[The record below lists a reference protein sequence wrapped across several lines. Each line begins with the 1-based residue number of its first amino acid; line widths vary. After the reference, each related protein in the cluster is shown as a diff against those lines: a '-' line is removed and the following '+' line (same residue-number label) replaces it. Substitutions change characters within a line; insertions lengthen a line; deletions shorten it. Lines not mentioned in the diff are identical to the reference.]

1 MTRRGRIG
9 NCIVNCFRGRTRG
22 RGWLVCVFLLVLTG
36 CKVELHRALSE
47 TEANQM
53 LALLLVSGLQADK
66 RADTAGITVRIE
78 RGDFVRGVEV
88 LRQHGLPRQKRAS
101 VEDVFPP
108 GQLVSSPVQEQAKL
122 IFLKEQRLER
132 MLAALDGVMVA
143 EVSIA
148 QVPTDSAGRATLPP
162 GVAVFVK
169 YSPEINMS
177 QRMTDIRSLVH
188 DSVPGVSPER
198 ISIVLQPADYRLPR
212 AAIEAVDRAST
223 DGATVGVVTK
233 AKAGA
238 GTEAIPQATDGRRW
252 YPVVAWAVL
261 AVAVVALGTAA
272 VVGWRRREVWVS
284 YLRRRSVRA
293 S

>member
-1 MTRRGRIG
+1 MTWGDRRAAKGAPRRWARWAG
-9 NCIVNCFRGRTRG
+9 GC
-22 RGWLVCVFLLVLTG
+22 LLLVAIAG

-66 RADTAGITVRIE
+66 RADSTGMTVRIE
-78 RGDFVRGVEV
+78 RDDFVRGVEV
-88 LRQHGLPRQKRAS
+88 LRQHGLPRQQRAS
-101 VEDVFPP
+101 VADVFPP

-148 QVPTDSAGRATLPP
+148 QVPLDSAGRATLPP

-169 YSPEINMS
+169 YSPEVNMT
-177 QRMTDIRSLVH
+177 QRMTDIRSLVQ
-188 DSVPGVSPER
+188 DSVPGLTPER

-212 AAIEAVDRAST
+212 VAIEASAADNMPWRSGLQWTGLAIACAVL
-223 DGATVGVVTK
+223 
-233 AKAGA
+233 AGA
-238 GTEAIPQATDGRRW
+238 GAFA
-252 YPVVAWAVL
+252 
-261 AVAVVALGTAA
+261 
-272 VVGWRRREVWVS
+272 WRRCKTWGLRLPKRRAPARE
-284 YLRRRSVRA
+284 A

>member
-1 MTRRGRIG
+1 MTHGVGIARPVRPGAMSVAGCERIRRR
-9 NCIVNCFRGRTRG
+9 
-22 RGWLVCVFLLVLTG
+22 VCRCAHWCVGGALVLALAG

-66 RADTAGITVRIE
+66 RADTSGMTVRIE
-78 RGDFVRGVEV
+78 RSDFVRGVEV

-122 IFLKEQRLER
+122 NFLKEQRLER

-148 QVPTDSAGRATLPP
+148 QVPVDSAGRATLPP

-169 YSPEINMS
+169 YSPEINMT
-177 QRMTDIRSLVH
+177 QRITDIRSLVH
-188 DSVPGVSPER
+188 DSVPGVTPER
-198 ISIVLQPADYRLPR
+198 ISVVLQPADYRLPR
-212 AAIEAVDRAST
+212 AAIETRSGAVPPSVG
-223 DGATVGVVTK
+223 GAARWRPVLQWTSL
-233 AKAGA
+233 ALA
-238 GTEAIPQATDGRRW
+238 GTVLSVGGAMAWSRRAVWGRW
-252 YPVVAWAVL
+252 
-261 AVAVVALGTAA
+261 
-272 VVGWRRREVWVS
+272 
-284 YLRRRSVRA
+284 LRRRA
-293 S
+293 GKPA

>member
-1 MTRRGRIG
+1 MSTVMSRLRRCVHVRH
-9 NCIVNCFRGRTRG
+9 
-22 RGWLVCVFLLVLTG
+22 WLVCGCLLVLTG

-66 RADTAGITVRIE
+66 RADTAGMTIRIE
-78 RGDFVRGVEV
+78 RADFVRGVEV

-101 VEDVFPP
+101 VEDVFPS

-169 YSPEINMS
+169 YSPEINMT
-177 QRMTDIRSLVH
+177 QHMTDIRSLVH

-212 AAIEAVDRAST
+212 AAIEAAAQT
-223 DGATVGVVTK
+223 DGAAAGVRWRPLLGWAMLAAATVALGLL
-233 AKAGA
+233 G
-238 GTEAIPQATDGRRW
+238 
-252 YPVVAWAVL
+252 VVAW
-261 AVAVVALGTAA
+261 
-272 VVGWRRREVWVS
+272 RRRGAWVGR
-284 YLRRRSVRA
+284 LRQRVA
-293 S
+293 KAT

>member
-1 MTRRGRIG
+1 MTQAVPFAGFVARLQKGCARARGL
-9 NCIVNCFRGRTRG
+9 
-22 RGWLVCVFLLVLTG
+22 LVCTLLLALTA

-66 RADTAGITVRIE
+66 RADANGMTVRIE
-78 RGDFVRGVEV
+78 RNDFVRGVEV

-101 VEDVFPP
+101 VEDVFPA
-108 GQLVSSPVQEQAKL
+108 GQLVSSPLQEQAKL

-148 QVPTDSAGRATLPP
+148 QVPTDTSGRTTLPP

-169 YSPEINMS
+169 YSPEVNMT

-212 AAIEAVDRAST
+212 AAIGTSASAGASIDG
-223 DGATVGVVTK
+223 DGA
-233 AKAGA
+233 A
-238 GTEAIPQATDGRRW
+238 RRW
-252 YPVVAWAVL
+252 RALLGWAMVAVAGIAFVVAGVMA
-261 AVAVVALGTAA
+261 
-272 VVGWRRREVWVS
+272 WRRRDTWVAR
-284 YLRRRSVRA
+284 LRERVSRA

>member
-1 MTRRGRIG
+1 MPNVAGIASGRIL
-9 NCIVNCFRGRTRG
+9 
-22 RGWLVCVFLLVLTG
+22 LVCLLLLMLVG

-66 RADTAGITVRIE
+66 RADTTGMTVRIE
-78 RGDFVRGVEV
+78 RSDFVRGVEV
-88 LRQHGLPRQKRAS
+88 LRQHGLPHQKRAS

-122 IFLKEQRLER
+122 VFLKEQRLER

-169 YSPEINMS
+169 YSPEINMT
-177 QRMTDIRSLVH
+177 QRMTCLSQCFHQLVETMGSAVRHAPSMRQRECVECIRRSA
-188 DSVPGVSPER
+188 PTGIGNER
-198 ISIVLQPADYRLPR
+198 
-212 AAIEAVDRAST
+212 
-223 DGATVGVVTK
+223 
-233 AKAGA
+233 
-238 GTEAIPQATDGRRW
+238 ATDDQRAVRGLVDMCIDETMKPQQRAHRLYGRR
-252 YPVVAWAVL
+252 
-261 AVAVVALGTAA
+261 G
-272 VVGWRRREVWVS
+272 
-284 YLRRRSVRA
+284 A
-293 S
+293 SRGGGAHFAG

>member
-1 MTRRGRIG
+1 M
-9 NCIVNCFRGRTRG
+9 TRG
-22 RGWLVCVFLLVLTG
+22 RRIADVVTRSAGRATSAAQRRWRSRWLLGGMLVISLTG

-66 RADTAGITVRIE
+66 RADTAGMTVRIE
-78 RGDFVRGVEV
+78 RSDFVRGVEV

-122 IFLKEQRLER
+122 IYLKEQRLER
-132 MLAALDGVMVA
+132 MLASLDGVMVA
-143 EVSIA
+143 EVAIA

-169 YSPEINMS
+169 YSPEINMT
-177 QRMTDIRSLVH
+177 QRLTDIRSLVH
-188 DSVPGVSPER
+188 DSVPGVTPER
-198 ISIVLQPADYRLPR
+198 ISIVLQPADYRVPR
-212 AAIEAVDRAST
+212 AAIDAASGGRAAAYGTGGRWPPLLGWGIAVTAFVSL
-223 DGATVGVVTK
+223 A
-233 AKAGA
+233 AAGA
-238 GTEAIPQATDGRRW
+238 MA
-252 YPVVAWAVL
+252 
-261 AVAVVALGTAA
+261 
-272 VVGWRRREVWVS
+272 WRRRSSWVKR
-284 YLRRRSVRA
+284 LRDRVSRA

>member
-1 MTRRGRIG
+1 MTHGIRIADVPTMLVALARAVATRRLLGRW
-9 NCIVNCFRGRTRG
+9 
-22 RGWLVCVFLLVLTG
+22 WLGCALVFALAG

-66 RADTAGITVRIE
+66 RADANGMTVRIE

-88 LRQHGLPRQKRAS
+88 LRQNGLPRQKRAS
-101 VEDVFPP
+101 IEDVFPS

-122 IFLKEQRLER
+122 TYLKEQRLER

-148 QVPTDSAGRATLPP
+148 QVPVDSAGRSTLPP

-169 YSPEINMS
+169 YSPEVNMT

-198 ISIVLQPADYRLPR
+198 ISIVLQPSDYRLPR
-212 AAIEAVDRAST
+212 AAIHASPEAQAAASAQGGRWRAALGWGLLAAASI
-223 DGATVGVVTK
+223 GLIA
-233 AKAGA
+233 AGA
-238 GTEAIPQATDGRRW
+238 
-252 YPVVAWAVL
+252 VA
-261 AVAVVALGTAA
+261 
-272 VVGWRRREVWVS
+272 WRRRSGWVER
-284 YLRRRSVRA
+284 LRATVARA

>member
-1 MTRRGRIG
+1 MNCGRGIAGIVTRSTGRAASVAQSPWRGR
-9 NCIVNCFRGRTRG
+9 
-22 RGWLVCVFLLVLTG
+22 WLLGGMLVISLAG
-36 CKVELHRALSE
+36 CKVELHRSLSE

-66 RADTAGITVRIE
+66 RADTAGMTVRIE
-78 RGDFVRGVEV
+78 RSDFVRGVEV

-122 IFLKEQRLER
+122 IYLKEQRLER
-132 MLAALDGVMVA
+132 MLASLDGVMVA

-148 QVPTDSAGRATLPP
+148 QVPTDSAGRTTLPP

-169 YSPEINMS
+169 YSPEINMT

-188 DSVPGVSPER
+188 DSVPGVTPER

-212 AAIEAVDRAST
+212 ASIDAST
-223 DGATVGVVTK
+223 GVP
-233 AKAGA
+233 A
-238 GTEAIPQATDGRRW
+238 GTSTDRGRGVPTLAW
-252 YPVVAWAVL
+252 GMVAAACIGVAAAA
-261 AVAVVALGTAA
+261 AVA
-272 VVGWRRREVWVS
+272 WRRRAAWVPR
-284 YLRRRSVRA
+284 LRARVSKA

>member
-1 MTRRGRIG
+1 MTHGIPIAGVVTMPGKLARSVVRRRWLGRWWIG
-9 NCIVNCFRGRTRG
+9 CALVFMLA
-22 RGWLVCVFLLVLTG
+22 GW
-36 CKVELHRALSE
+36 KVELHRALSE

-66 RADTAGITVRIE
+66 RADTAGMTVRIE

-122 IFLKEQRLER
+122 TYLKEQRLER

-148 QVPTDSAGRATLPP
+148 QVPVDSAGRSTLPP

-169 YSPEINMS
+169 YSPEVNMT

-188 DSVPGVSPER
+188 DSVPGVTPER
-198 ISIVLQPADYRLPR
+198 ISIVLQPSDYRLPR
-212 AAIEAVDRAST
+212 AAVNASSGAQAEAAAKDGRWRSALGWGMVAVASL
-223 DGATVGVVTK
+223 GLFA
-233 AKAGA
+233 AGA
-238 GTEAIPQATDGRRW
+238 
-252 YPVVAWAVL
+252 VA
-261 AVAVVALGTAA
+261 
-272 VVGWRRREVWVS
+272 WRRRATWIQRLRAQGVGVS
-284 YLRRRSVRA
+284 
-293 S
+293 

>member
-1 MTRRGRIG
+1 MNRCARWCAG
-9 NCIVNCFRGRTRG
+9 
-22 RGWLVCVFLLVLTG
+22 CVLAFALAG

-66 RADTAGITVRIE
+66 RADTTGMTVRIE

-122 IFLKEQRLER
+122 NFLKEQRLER

-148 QVPTDSAGRATLPP
+148 QVPVDSAGRATLPP

-169 YSPEINMS
+169 YSPEINMT

-188 DSVPGVSPER
+188 DSVPGVTPER
-198 ISIVLQPADYRLPR
+198 ISVVLQPADYRLPR
-212 AAIEAVDRAST
+212 AAIEARSDA
-223 DGATVGVVTK
+223 VVTS
-233 AKAGA
+233 AGGAARWRPVLQWASLALAGA
-238 GTEAIPQATDGRRW
+238 
-252 YPVVAWAVL
+252 VL
-261 AVAVVALGTAA
+261 SLGGAR
-272 VVGWRRREVWVS
+272 VWRRRTVWGRW
-284 YLRRRSVRA
+284 LRQRA
-293 S
+293 LKRT

>member
-1 MTRRGRIG
+1 
-9 NCIVNCFRGRTRG
+9 V
-22 RGWLVCVFLLVLTG
+22 LVISLAG
-36 CKVELHRALSE
+36 CKIELHRSLSE

-66 RADTAGITVRIE
+66 RADTTGMTVRIE

-122 IFLKEQRLER
+122 VYLKEQRLER
-132 MLAALDGVMVA
+132 MLTSLDGVMVA

-169 YSPEINMS
+169 YSPEINMT

-188 DSVPGVSPER
+188 DSVPGVAPER

-212 AAIEAVDRAST
+212 ASIDASS
-223 DGATVGVVTK
+223 GG
-233 AKAGA
+233 
-238 GTEAIPQATDGRRW
+238 QASASAAGRRW
-252 YPVVAWAVL
+252 APALGWGMVAVACVGLIAAGVVAW
-261 AVAVVALGTAA
+261 
-272 VVGWRRREVWVS
+272 RRRASWVRR
-284 YLRRRSVRA
+284 LRERVSKA

>member
-1 MTRRGRIG
+1 MTHGGYFVAFVALIHCLASFRKRCARVRGP
-9 NCIVNCFRGRTRG
+9 
-22 RGWLVCVFLLVLTG
+22 LVCALLFALTG

-66 RADTAGITVRIE
+66 RADAAGMTVRIE
-78 RGDFVRGVEV
+78 RNDFVRGVEV

-108 GQLVSSPVQEQAKL
+108 GQLVSSPLQEQAKL

-148 QVPTDSAGRATLPP
+148 QVPTDSSGRTTLPP

-169 YSPEINMS
+169 YSPEVNMA

-212 AAIEAVDRAST
+212 AAIGLSTSSGAWGDGVEASGRWRAML
-223 DGATVGVVTK
+223 GWGMLAAAGVG
-233 AKAGA
+233 
-238 GTEAIPQATDGRRW
+238 
-252 YPVVAWAVL
+252 L
-261 AVAVVALGTAA
+261 AVAGAMA
-272 VVGWRRREVWVS
+272 WRRRDTWVAQ
-284 YLRRRSVRA
+284 LRKRVSRTS
-293 S
+293 

>member
-1 MTRRGRIG
+1 MMRCGRVMKGVMPFAVGIAS
-9 NCIVNCFRGRTRG
+9 GRT
-22 RGWLVCVFLLVLTG
+22 LLVGLLLLMLVG

-66 RADTAGITVRIE
+66 RADTTGMTVRIE
-78 RGDFVRGVEV
+78 RSDFVRGVEV

-169 YSPEINMS
+169 YSPEINMT

-212 AAIEAVDRAST
+212 AAIEAAAVPANG
-223 DGATVGVVTK
+223 DGEMSWRPWLGWGMFAT
-233 AKAGA
+233 AAM
-238 GTEAIPQATDGRRW
+238 
-252 YPVVAWAVL
+252 VL
-261 AVAVVALGTAA
+261 AVAGAMA
-272 VVGWRRREVWVS
+272 WRRRGAWVVR
-284 YLRRRSVRA
+284 LRQRLARA
-293 S
+293 T

>member
-1 MTRRGRIG
+1 MRSVIACG
-9 NCIVNCFRGRTRG
+9 
-22 RGWLVCVFLLVLTG
+22 LLLVLAG

-66 RADTAGITVRIE
+66 RADTTGMTVRIE

-108 GQLVSSPVQEQAKL
+108 GQLVSSPLQEQAKL

-169 YSPEINMS
+169 YSPEVNMA

-212 AAIEAVDRAST
+212 AAIEGGQ
-223 DGATVGVVTK
+223 GAPVEAGS
-233 AKAGA
+233 KAGW
-238 GTEAIPQATDGRRW
+238 R
-252 YPVVAWAVL
+252 PVLGWAMFAMAVL
-261 AVAVVALGTAA
+261 VSGLAGVMA
-272 VVGWRRREVWVS
+272 WRRRGVWVGR
-284 YLRRRSVRA
+284 LRQRVTRA

>member
-1 MTRRGRIG
+1 MTSRIRIAGVMTMLAELARSVTGRRVPGRW
-9 NCIVNCFRGRTRG
+9 
-22 RGWLVCVFLLVLTG
+22 WLGCVLVIALTG

-66 RADTAGITVRIE
+66 RADTTGMTVRID
-78 RGDFVRGVEV
+78 RDDFVRGVEV

-101 VEDVFPP
+101 VEDVFPA

-122 IFLKEQRLER
+122 TYLKEQRLER
-132 MLAALDGVMVA
+132 MLAALDGVMTA

-148 QVPTDSAGRATLPP
+148 QVPVDSAGRSTLPP

-169 YSPEINMS
+169 YSPEVNMT

-198 ISIVLQPADYRLPR
+198 ISIVLQPSDYRLPR
-212 AAIEAVDRAST
+212 AAINASS
-223 DGATVGVVTK
+223 GEPGSASANGGRWRSALGWSVAAAAGVGLI
-233 AKAGA
+233 AAGA
-238 GTEAIPQATDGRRW
+238 MA
-252 YPVVAWAVL
+252 
-261 AVAVVALGTAA
+261 
-272 VVGWRRREVWVS
+272 WRRRASWIQR
-284 YLRRRSVRA
+284 LRARVARA

>member
-1 MTRRGRIG
+1 MAIFHGRMH
-9 NCIVNCFRGRTRG
+9 G
-22 RGWLVCVFLLVLTG
+22 RGWLVCVVLLMLAG

-78 RGDFVRGVEV
+78 RSDFVRGVEV

-169 YSPEINMS
+169 YSPEINMV

-212 AAIEAVDRAST
+212 AAIEAGAGVQADST
-223 DGATVGVVTK
+223 GGERQWRPWLGWGMFAGAVAVLGFAGVVT
-233 AKAGA
+233 
-238 GTEAIPQATDGRRW
+238 
-252 YPVVAWAVL
+252 
-261 AVAVVALGTAA
+261 
-272 VVGWRRREVWVS
+272 WRRREVWIAR
-284 YLRRRSVRA
+284 LRRRVMRTS
-293 S
+293 

>member
-1 MTRRGRIG
+1 MTQGIRIADVVASRRPG
-9 NCIVNCFRGRTRG
+9 NARG
-22 RGWLVCVFLLVLTG
+22 RGLLVCALLFALTG
-36 CKVELHRALSE
+36 CKVELHRSLSE

-66 RADTAGITVRIE
+66 RADTAGMTVRIE
-78 RGDFVRGVEV
+78 RNDFVRGVEV

-108 GQLVSSPVQEQAKL
+108 GQFVSSPVQEQAKL

-148 QVPTDSAGRATLPP
+148 QVPTDSAGRTTLPP

-169 YSPEINMS
+169 YSPEINMT
-177 QRMTDIRSLVH
+177 QRMTDIRSLIH

-212 AAIEAVDRAST
+212 AAIEAT
-223 DGATVGVVTK
+223 
-233 AKAGA
+233 AGA
-238 GTEAIPQATDGRRW
+238 PSEGAGNGGRWRSLAGWGTFAAAI
-252 YPVVAWAVL
+252 AVL
-261 AVAVVALGTAA
+261 GLAAGVA
-272 VVGWRRREVWVS
+272 WRRRESWVGR
-284 YLRRRSVRA
+284 LRQRVIRA

>member
-1 MTRRGRIG
+1 MTCSRRSAGVVMRLAG
-9 NCIVNCFRGRTRG
+9 CASAVTPSR
-22 RGWLVCVFLLVLTG
+22 WLFGALLVISLAG
-36 CKVELHRALSE
+36 CKIELHRSLSE

-66 RADTAGITVRIE
+66 RADTAGMTVRIE

-122 IFLKEQRLER
+122 VYLKEQRLER
-132 MLAALDGVMVA
+132 MLASLDGVMVA

-148 QVPTDSAGRATLPP
+148 QVPMDSAGRATLPP

-169 YSPEINMS
+169 YSPEINMT

-188 DSVPGVSPER
+188 DSVPGVTPER

-212 AAIEAVDRAST
+212 ASIDASS
-223 DGATVGVVTK
+223 
-233 AKAGA
+233 
-238 GTEAIPQATDGRRW
+238 GTQASASADGRRW
-252 YPVVAWAVL
+252 PPALGWGMVAAVCVGLAAAGVVAW
-261 AVAVVALGTAA
+261 
-272 VVGWRRREVWVS
+272 RRRASWVQR
-284 YLRRRSVRA
+284 LRARVSRPS
-293 S
+293 